1 MTTTPF
7 PGDLIDTL
15 ASALGAVHEVMAGP
29 RQCLPQCYLLRRVL
43 AAHQP
48 GHPFTLCLGGLRV
61 DPLDGAQSML
71 FDPRTDVGIDI
82 NAGFHAWLEDED
94 GRMVDPSILW
104 TLVAEGYAVDPTE
117 IVVAESR
124 RFVGFGLGFTY
135 ERLTEL
141 VLVGMEASEPHI
153 ARLERWVRLAMLDIE
168 PPPLEHGVVALDVEW
183 RP

>member
-1 MTTTPF
+1 
-7 PGDLIDTL
+7 
-15 ASALGAVHEVMAGP
+15 
-29 RQCLPQCYLLRRVL
+29 
-43 AAHQP
+43 
-48 GHPFTLCLGGLRV
+48 
-61 DPLDGAQSML
+61 
-71 FDPRTDVGIDI
+71 DPRTDVGIDI
-82 NAGFHAWLEDED
+82 NAGFHAWLEDEH